1 PHVVDDASA
10 RRLDDVGGVALQ
22 GMAEGV
28 VGGQE
33 EPVLAAGIHN
43 GGTRAASERRG
54 VVGVMHGVGRA
65 LRVGEVGSGC
75 PYRDEGLLLLGG
87 YARHGQ
93 CGTRVRAADQYVDLL
108 GVEPFTRACRRDVGL
123 VLMVSDQKF
132 DLLAVDLAT

>member
-1 PHVVDDASA
+1 SQVHALGGIQAQCVHIVDEHQQARQVHARRHAEFASRLHRVDEVAAGIGQTQNLGSGGLRLQHVGGEVGGAQRCPHVVDDASA

-54 VVGVMHGVGRA
+54 VVGVMHGV
-65 LRVGEVGSGC
+65 
-75 PYRDEGLLLLGG
+75 
-87 YARHGQ
+87 
-93 CGTRVRAADQYVDLL
+93 
-108 GVEPFTRACRRDVGL
+108 
-123 VLMVSDQKF
+123 
-132 DLLAVDLAT
+132 